1 MGLIGTYVLLLLTD
15 IIINCISVYK
25 NHMGMTSKFTPG
37 YDVFYS
43 RIVLQI
49 KHLGYVFINLDQ
61 LSLTKFETFEEIENI
76 VLYLKIIEIE
86 INMNV
91 IPGQSSTLPLSM

>member
-25 NHMGMTSKFTPG
+25 NHMHMGMGMTSKFTPA

-76 VLYLKIIEIE
+76 VLY
-86 INMNV
+86 NFV
-91 IPGQSSTLPLSM
+91 